1 MLTLLFAC
9 FSESNTTSKWSVLVD
24 DKSCINRVLHCGIM
38 SMSGISNNEHIEAEA
53 GLGECIGV
61 VLICALLF
69 LFERF
74 GFLAATFVS
83 PMMPASIN
91 AVIPS
96 LSDAFLISALYF
108 CKSLTI
114 SKNLE
119 EAAGAKAFS
128 SSQSLISTFIPSLR
142 RAWIDFLP
150 PSLAVPINLV
160 ACDNMAVISQAD
172 ANWPFV
178 TVMWCRL
185 DFFADSDQ
193 RSMTISCSQDVTMFA
208 NAQNI
213 PVLGATV
220 RALGNNCWQD
230 LVLVS
235 VLARLLSQ
243 TDAIFVL
250 FSFLCS
256 FFDLIRSWEIGV
268 IVRDG

>member
-24 DKSCINRVLHCGIM
+24 DKSCINRVLHCDII
-38 SMSGISNNEHIEAEA
+38 SMSGSSNYQCIEAKA
-53 GLGECIGV
+53 SLGECIGV
-61 VLICALLF
+61 VL
-69 LFERF
+69 
-74 GFLAATFVS
+74 FLASSIWTVWLPCCNFVS
-83 PMMPASIN
+83 PMIIPASIN

-96 LSDAFLISALYF
+96 LSAAFLKFALYF

-114 SKNLE
+114 SKNPE
-119 EAAGAKAFS
+119 EVDGAKAFS
-128 SSQSLISTFIPSLR
+128 LFQSLIMTNIPSLR

-150 PSLAVPINLV
+150 PSLSVPINLV

-185 DFFADSDQ
+185 DFLADSDQ

-213 PVLGATV
+213 PVLGNTV
-220 RALGNNCWQD
+220 WELGND
-230 LVLVS
+230 SL
-235 VLARLLSQ
+235 
-243 TDAIFVL
+243 
-250 FSFLCS
+250 
-256 FFDLIRSWEIGV
+256 
-268 IVRDG
+268 

>member
-24 DKSCINRVLHCGIM
+24 DKSCINRVLQCDIM
-38 SMSGISNNEHIEAEA
+38 SMSGSSNYQCIEAKSS
-53 GLGECIGV
+53 LGECIGV
-61 VLICALLF
+61 VLC
-69 LFERF
+69 
-74 GFLAATFVS
+74 LASSIWTVWLPCCNFVS
-83 PMMPASIN
+83 PMIPPASIN

-96 LSDAFLISALYF
+96 LSVAFLKFALYF

-114 SKNLE
+114 SKNPE
-119 EAAGAKAFS
+119 EVDGAKAFS
-128 SSQSLISTFIPSLR
+128 LFQSLIMTNIPSLR

-160 ACDNMAVISQAD
+160 AGDNMAVISQAD

-213 PVLGATV
+213 PVLGNTV
-220 RALGNNCWQD
+220 WELGND
-230 LVLVS
+230 SL
-235 VLARLLSQ
+235 
-243 TDAIFVL
+243 
-250 FSFLCS
+250 
-256 FFDLIRSWEIGV
+256 
-268 IVRDG
+268 